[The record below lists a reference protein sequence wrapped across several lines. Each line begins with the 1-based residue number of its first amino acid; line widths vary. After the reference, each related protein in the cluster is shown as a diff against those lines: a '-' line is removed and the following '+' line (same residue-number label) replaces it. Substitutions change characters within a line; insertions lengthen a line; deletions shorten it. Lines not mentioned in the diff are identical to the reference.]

1 MITVSGA
8 GAATAPPDVVRI
20 RLGVTAS
27 RPNAATAVS
36 DAEAAV
42 RRVREALA
50 VLGVP
55 NQDATTESLSVQAE
69 QVWTEQQGPRITGFR
84 ADHELLVLL
93 RELSGVGRVLGEVL
107 VAGGDDVRL
116 HGVEFGLAD
125 DTPLRALA
133 RDAAW
138 ADAVGRAEQ
147 LAGLAGRELGAVLSI
162 TEGAVP
168 VPGPRTR
175 DRMVSAAKAEVDV
188 RPGAVAVEVT
198 LTVQWQLG

>member
-1 MITVSGA
+1 VITVSGS

-27 RPNAATAVS
+27 RPNAATAVA
-36 DAEAAV
+36 DAETAV

-50 VLGVP
+50 ALGVP
-55 NQDATTESLSVQAE
+55 AQDASTESLSVQAE
-69 QVWTEQQGPRITGFR
+69 EVWTEQQGHRITGFR

-107 VAGGDDVRL
+107 VAGGDEVRL

-125 DTPLRALA
+125 DTPLRELA
-133 RDAAW
+133 RAAAW
-138 ADAVGRAEQ
+138 RDALRRGEQ

-162 TEGAVP
+162 TEGTQ
-168 VPGPRTR
+168 PGPGPVTR
-175 DRMVSAAKAEVDV
+175 DRMVFAAKAEVDV
-188 RPGAVAVEVT
+188 RPGAVAVEVA